1 MYHPCLCGATD
12 CPSCGPMQGYRV
24 PRRYALGRLSAED
37 CDILNAEYYAEQAAA
52 DAEAEAAYERDDEAD
67 DTDIF

>member
-1 MYHPCLCGATD
+1 MYEPCLCGAID

-24 PRRYALGRLSAED
+24 PRRYPYGRLSAED

-52 DAEAEAAYERDDEAD
+52 DAEAEAAYERDDEAE